1 MFEVPNCI
9 PVECRLRSDV
19 YKTEMKNSVIW
30 KQKYQTDT
38 TIPSFWNQAI
48 PMSDATKQAFLCLW
62 VVLRLLIRLR
72 IGKVLLG
79 FPYQTHT
86 STIDAS
92 VIVNK
97 IYRCDSVA
105 VDIDFFLS

>member
-1 MFEVPNCI
+1 MFEVPSCI
-9 PVECRLRSDV
+9 AVECRLRSDV
-19 YKTEMKNSVIW
+19 YKTEMQNSVIW
-30 KQKYQTDT
+30 KQKCQTDT
-38 TIPSFWNQAI
+38 TSPSYWNRSI
-48 PMSDATKQAFLCLW
+48 PMSDTTKQAFLCLW

-72 IGKVLLG
+72 IEQVLLG

-97 IYRCDSVA
+97 IYRCG
-105 VDIDFFLS
+105 FGRC